1 MRISDLAAATAV
13 PVHTL
18 KYYLREGLLMAGEA
32 TSRTTADYGPLHVE
46 RVRLVRALIEQGGI
60 GIAGVHAVLAALDS
74 PPVSRHLFLGA
85 AHAVLPLP
93 GSTEPITPEVADLV
107 RELGWA
113 IDQEC
118 PPARALGA
126 AIRSAREGGVPLGH
140 EELLAYAGPMGEV
153 ALLDLAKVEEAAA
166 AGGSAA
172 ALRLVVIG
180 NVLLDP
186 VLIAL
191 RRVAQEAASAARE
204 KAGNPRLVETA
215 Q

>member
-1 MRISDLAAATAV
+1 MRISDLAAATGV

-32 TSRTTADYGPLHVE
+32 TSRTTADYGPHHVE

-60 GIAGVHAVLAALDS
+60 GIAGVHAVLAALES
-74 PPVSRHLFLGA
+74 PPRSRHQFLGA
-85 AHAVLPLP
+85 AHAALPLP
-93 GSTEPITPEVADLV
+93 GSSDPVTPEVADLV
-107 RELGWA
+107 EELGWRVDA
-113 IDQEC
+113 EC

-126 AIRSAREGGVPLGH
+126 AIRSARDGGVPLGH
-140 EELLAYAGPMGEV
+140 DELVAYADRMHEV
-153 ALLDLAKVEEAAA
+153 ARLDLAKVDEAAA
-166 AGGSAA
+166 SGGAAA

-204 KAGNPRLVETA
+204 PA
-215 Q
+215 

>member
-1 MRISDLAAATAV
+1 MRISDLAEATGV

-18 KYYLREGLLMAGEA
+18 KYYLREGILMAGEA
-32 TSRTTADYGPLHVE
+32 TSRTTADYAPAHVE

-74 PPVSRHLFLGA
+74 PPRSRHLLLGA
-85 AHAVLPLP
+85 AHAALPLP
-93 GSTEPITPEVADLV
+93 GASGPVTPEVVGLV
-107 RELGWA
+107 KELGWA
-113 IDQEC
+113 IDPDC

-126 AIRSAREGGVPLGH
+126 AIRSARDAGVPLGH
-140 EELLAYAGPMGEV
+140 EELVAYAARMGEV
-153 ALLDLAKVEEAAA
+153 ALLDLAKVDEAAA
-166 AGGSAA
+166 TGGPAA

-191 RRVAQEAASAARE
+191 RRVAQEAASAVRE
-204 KAGNPRLVETA
+204 KA
-215 Q
+215 

>member
-1 MRISDLAAATAV
+1 MRISELAGATGV

-18 KYYLREGLLMAGEA
+18 KYYLREGLLMAGEV
-32 TSRTTADYGPLHVE
+32 TSRTTADYGTAHVE

-60 GIAGVHAVLAALDS
+60 GIAGVHAVLAALAA
-74 PPVSRHLFLGA
+74 PPRSRHQFLGA
-85 AHAVLPLP
+85 AQAALPLP
-93 GSTEPITPEVADLV
+93 GSSDPMTPEVDDLV

-113 IDQEC
+113 IEPGC

-140 EELLAYAGPMGEV
+140 DELLAYAVPMHKV
-153 ALLDLAKVEEAAA
+153 ALLDLAKVDEVAAV
-166 AGGSAA
+166 GGPSA

-204 KAGNPRLVETA
+204 KA
-215 Q
+215 

>member
-1 MRISDLAAATAV
+1 MRISELAEATDV

-18 KYYLREGLLMAGEA
+18 KYYLREGLLMAGEV
-32 TSRTTADYGPLHVE
+32 TSRTTADYGIPHVE

-60 GIAGVHAVLAALDS
+60 GIAGVHAVLAALAA
-74 PPVSRHLFLGA
+74 PPRSRHEFLGA
-85 AHAVLPLP
+85 AHAALPLP
-93 GSTEPITPEVADLV
+93 GSSDPMTPEVDDLV
-107 RELGWA
+107 HELGWA
-113 IDQEC
+113 VEPEC

-140 EELLAYAGPMGEV
+140 DELLAYAAPMHEV
-153 ALLDLAKVEEAAA
+153 ALLDLAKVDEVAAV
-166 AGGSAA
+166 GGPPA

-204 KAGNPRLVETA
+204 KA
-215 Q
+215 